1 MSCNKTCLNLAEI
14 SAVLQKYYVENK
26 HKSKLFKYTTSKKNV
41 KKDVKHNKKERQ
53 KNVEKESRKEMGKNL
68 LHKII
73 NIILEKLDISSL
85 ENIKF
90 D

>member
-1 MSCNKTCLNLAEI
+1 
-14 SAVLQKYYVENK
+14 
-26 HKSKLFKYTTSKKNV
+26 
-41 KKDVKHNKKERQ
+41 VKHNKKERQ

-68 LHKII
+68 LHKVRD
-73 NIILEKLDISSL
+73 IILEKLDISSL